1 MINNAN
7 MSNPISAIKPNFG
20 MFTLGKGVNDIAK
33 MRGGMSPISHDTVDR
48 GQFQGDAGK
57 ELSMKALAK
66 DFG

>member
-1 MINNAN
+1 MINSN

-20 MFTLGKGVNDIAK
+20 ILTLKHNASDIAS
-33 MRGGMSPISHDTVDR
+33 MRGRMSPISHDTVDR

-57 ELSMKALAK
+57 ELSMKELAK